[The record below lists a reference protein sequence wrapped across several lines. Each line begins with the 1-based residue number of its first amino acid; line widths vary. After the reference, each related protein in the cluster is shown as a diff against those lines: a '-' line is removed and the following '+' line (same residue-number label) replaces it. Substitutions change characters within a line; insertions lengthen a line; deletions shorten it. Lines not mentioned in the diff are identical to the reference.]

1 MKEITLQV
9 TPISCVGCENS
20 IKQAFKSEDRI
31 ILVEPS
37 HKTKTVK
44 IKYDETQIDEN
55 KIIKILK
62 ENGREVKK

>member
-20 IKQAFKSEDRI
+20 IINAFKKENGI
-31 ILVEPS
+31 ISVEPS

-44 IKYDETQIDEN
+44 IKYEETLIDIN
-55 KIIKILK
+55 KIIQILK
-62 ENGREVKK
+62 ENGREVKQ